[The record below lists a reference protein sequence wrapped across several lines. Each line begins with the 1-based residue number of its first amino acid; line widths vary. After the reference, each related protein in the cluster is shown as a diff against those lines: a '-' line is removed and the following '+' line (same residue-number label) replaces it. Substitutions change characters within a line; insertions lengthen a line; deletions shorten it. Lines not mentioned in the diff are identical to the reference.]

1 VPAVLLDEA
10 KYESIGSS
18 PDIDGRGPMKAHA
31 PQSWERRT
39 EGYGSGKALM
49 MVTTHATRSFTRHND
64 IIVPSKYIN
73 LNLVYRA
80 AQGGYKVIRALPPS
94 PRPQ

>member
-1 VPAVLLDEA
+1 MVPAVLLDEA

-31 PQSWERRT
+31 PQSWEWRT

-49 MVTTHATRSFTRHND
+49 MLTAHTRRVHSRVTMT
-64 IIVPSKYIN
+64 
-73 LNLVYRA
+73 
-80 AQGGYKVIRALPPS
+80 
-94 PRPQ
+94 